1 MRKRLQTRQRRASS
15 PCADLH
21 GARGQKGDADGGRIG
36 KSKEAEWTY
45 KNALEAVVEVVVV
58 SKCARVRAGCE
69 EGRWWSFADD
79 KSEVG
84 WLITDGEMRCD
95 DVRESLPDPC
105 PTKATR
111 APPSQLSPSLG
122 SRWVPTKPLLCAA
135 DGSALDIDN

>member
-111 APPSQLSPSLG
+111 APPSHAIAIARQPLG
-122 SRWVPTKPLLCAA
+122 AYEAVAMRRRRQCTRH
-135 DGSALDIDN
+135 